1 MASTFTSIAQS
12 LKVVVFLYL
21 FVVILILYDVL
32 YSGWVC

>member
-21 FVVILILYDVL
+21 FVVMLILYAVL
-32 YSGWVC
+32 YSYWVG

>member
-21 FVVILILYDVL
+21 FVVMLILYDVL
-32 YSGWVC
+32 CSYWVG